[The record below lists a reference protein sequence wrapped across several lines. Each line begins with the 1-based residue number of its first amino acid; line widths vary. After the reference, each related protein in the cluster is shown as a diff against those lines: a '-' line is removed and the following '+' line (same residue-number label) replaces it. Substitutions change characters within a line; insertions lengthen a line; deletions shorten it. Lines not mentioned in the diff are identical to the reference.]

1 MKKIV
6 FSLIATFA
14 LTLITFANDLKSESI
29 KTNIFLKTF
38 YTNGFNIG
46 KSIETNSENT
56 EIIVSEILSSENN
69 IVNGYIA
76 ISKKTNELLY
86 FVNYN
91 RESKSLNTI
100 DFLNNEKELID
111 LSEGLKFENFTKIDL
126 IKEIEKVN
134 LDPNIYQRRFWGK
147 DCGEPY
153 SLEPGSC
160 YRNCCQYIL
169 WIENGCNPERC

>member
-1 MKKIV
+1 MKKLV

-29 KTNIFLKTF
+29 KTNNFLKTF

-56 EIIVSEILSSENN
+56 EIIVSEILNIENN

-76 ISKKTNELLY
+76 INKKTNELLY

-147 DCGEPY
+147 ECGGTY

-169 WIENGCNPERC
+169 WIENGCNPETC